1 MLVTADDGNTKVVRK
16 RDARDYCCS
25 TCGAKDVTRW
35 RRLHD
40 SVQCKQEGVLF
51 LIKLISLSIIFL
63 FSGEKCARSQQRVSA
78 AAHK

>member
-40 SVQCKQEGVLF
+40 TVQCK
-51 LIKLISLSIIFL
+51 
-63 FSGEKCARSQQRVSA
+63 
-78 AAHK
+78 